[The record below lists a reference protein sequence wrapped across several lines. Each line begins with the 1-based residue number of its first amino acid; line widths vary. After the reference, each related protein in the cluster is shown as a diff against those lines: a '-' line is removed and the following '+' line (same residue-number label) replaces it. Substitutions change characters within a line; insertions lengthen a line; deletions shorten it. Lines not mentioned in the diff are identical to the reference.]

1 MKMHHIIEQAKKRKS
16 IPLLKNGLLFAGC
29 VALIA
34 FGCAQD
40 KRYENPVIKS
50 KSDGLASAGNFYAV
64 AVEDLDND
72 GYLDVV
78 GGASTPG
85 MVTIN
90 YGDGRGG
97 ISEPQILPVKGDV
110 RSVAV
115 ADFNEDGLNDIV
127 FTLQRETSGIRVWIN
142 QSDRKWKNTK
152 GPIEIN
158 TYQSVKTGDVNGD
171 GHFDII
177 AANSTSETQAGIQ
190 IWLGD
195 GKGGWLKESGPTVT
209 GKYMDVALADFNGDR
224 KLDLVGA
231 GWGTYGALRVWLGD
245 GAGHW
250 SAAYQIS
257 QGSFYG
263 IKIGD
268 VDADENL
275 DILVGAYR
283 ANTKIFLGDGKGR
296 FQRIKSPADHLKR
309 RVQAQPQTYKAV
321 EKEYT
326 RIAGDSFWTALP
338 VDLDGDGAVDLVAS
352 SINQRG
358 ILAWQNLGK
367 NLWKLVEGQ
376 FPSTGTYYE
385 MVLADLNN
393 DGSPEICAASS
404 GEGIKIWQ
412 GKPDAS
418 LTPKNMDI
426 EQIADKNRLA
436 VLEAPLENNVF
447 ATVNGRAEYKIGPG
461 DVLEIT
467 SWKGNEP
474 KKEEILVRQDGK
486 ISFGF
491 VEDLPIDGLTPSQ
504 LDDRLTK
511 KIGEYVRKPRID
523 VVVKEYN
530 SKVVTLLGA
539 IIYKGYAG
547 TGPGKY
553 KLSGKTTLLEVL
565 TQAGGPSKDAD
576 LKNISI
582 RRKNGRSISLDLFAA
597 IHKGDPEQ
605 DFIIDDGDVVF
616 VPTFDKKGNRIYVFG
631 EVEKPGA
638 YEYISSEMRLF
649 DAIAE
654 AGGAT
659 AFAATRNTKVVR
671 GDPTRPEIISTNLD
685 RLIEEGDQSQ
695 NIILASGDLV
705 YVPRSG
711 FGEINLFAKRIRPLL
726 ELLIWPARVVKDWDD
741 AVDVVKS
748 ND

>member
-1 MKMHHIIEQAKKRKS
+1 MKMHPIIKRVKKQKS
-16 IPLLKNGLLFAGC
+16 ITLLKIGLILAGC
-29 VALIA
+29 AILLA
-34 FGCAQD
+34 YGCAQ
-40 KRYENPVIKS
+40 KKSYKTPVVKS

-78 GGASTPG
+78 GGASAPG

-90 YGDGRGG
+90 YGDGQGG

-110 RSVAV
+110 TSVAV

-127 FTLQRETSGIRVWIN
+127 FTLQKETSGIRVWIN
-142 QSDRKWKNTK
+142 QSDRKWKNSK
-152 GPIEIN
+152 GPVEIN

-177 AANSTSETQAGIQ
+177 AANCTSETQAGIQ
-190 IWLGD
+190 VWLGD
-195 GKGGWLKESGPTVT
+195 GKGGWVKESGPTVT
-209 GKYMDVALADFNGDR
+209 GKYMDVAMADVNGDR

-231 GWGTYGALRVWLGD
+231 GWGTNGALRIWLGD

-250 SAAYQIS
+250 SAAYPIS

-263 IKIGD
+263 VTIGD
-268 VDADENL
+268 VNADKNL
-275 DILVGAYR
+275 DILTGTYR
-283 ANTKIFLGDGKGR
+283 ANTRIFLGDGKGR
-296 FQRIKSPADHLKR
+296 FRRIRSPADHLKR
-309 RVQAQPQTYKAV
+309 NVQANPEKYKTV

-326 RIAGDSFWTALP
+326 QIAGDSFWTVLP
-338 VDLDGDGAVDLVAS
+338 VDLDDDGDVDIVAS
-352 SINQRG
+352 SINHRG

-367 NLWKLVEGQ
+367 NLWQLVKGQ

-385 MVLADLNN
+385 MVLADLNK
-393 DGSPEICAASS
+393 DGYPEMCAASS
-404 GEGIKIWQ
+404 GEGIKVWQ
-412 GKPDAS
+412 GKPDDG
-418 LTPKNMDI
+418 LTRRYMDI
-426 EQIADKNRLA
+426 EQLADKNRLA

-467 SWKGNEP
+467 SWKGNEY
-474 KKEEILVRQDGK
+474 KKQEILVRQDGK

-491 VEDLPIDGLTPSQ
+491 VENLPVDGLTSSQ
-504 LDDRLTK
+504 LDDLLTK
-511 KIGEYVRKPRID
+511 KIGEYFKKPRVD
-523 VVVKEYN
+523 VAVKEYN

-547 TGPGKY
+547 TGPGEY
-553 KLSGKTTLLEVL
+553 KLSGKTTLLEAL
-565 TQAGGPSKDAD
+565 TRAGGPSKDAD
-576 LKNISI
+576 LKNVSI
-582 RRKNGRSISLDLFAA
+582 RRKDGRIISLDLFVA

-638 YEYISSEMRLF
+638 YEYIGSEMRLF

-659 AFAATRNTKVVR
+659 VFAATRNTKVVR
-671 GDPTRPEIISTNLD
+671 GDPTRPEIISTNLS

-695 NIILASGDLV
+695 NIFLTSGDLV
-705 YVPRSG
+705 YVPRTG

-726 ELLIWPARVVKDWDD
+726 ELVIWPARIVKDWDD
-741 AVDVVKS
+741 AVDVVKG